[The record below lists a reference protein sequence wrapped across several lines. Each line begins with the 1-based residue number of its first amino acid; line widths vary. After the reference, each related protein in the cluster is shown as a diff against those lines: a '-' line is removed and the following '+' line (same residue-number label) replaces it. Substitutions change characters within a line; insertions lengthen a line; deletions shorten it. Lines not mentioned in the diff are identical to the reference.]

1 MPLHA
6 WRPGIWGEERIDMGQ
21 TADTRQF
28 QAEATVPWA
37 HVPPDATQ
45 SHVYLPLTVFQ
56 RLHTAGF
63 SIYV

>member
-1 MPLHA
+1 
-6 WRPGIWGEERIDMGQ
+6 MGQ